1 MMDRKPVIRPD
12 LLRHLDLFA
21 QRWPL
26 FTTVALL
33 LSVSLMAQDPLR
45 FEKEVGDLV
54 AADTAV
60 NTKRLILFTGS
71 SSIRMWHNLAES
83 FPGKNVLNRG
93 FGGSEMSD
101 MLYYTPQLILKHKPE
116 LVFIYE
122 GDNDIAAGR
131 TTDQILTQA
140 DSLVKV
146 IRAALPKTRIVF
158 ISPKPSG
165 ARWHLKEKYED
176 LNSRLAQFTK
186 LHKRVYFADVWS
198 PMLDATGNLLPG
210 LFLEDNLHMNEKGYV
225 IWTKVL
231 NQFL

>member
-1 MMDRKPVIRPD
+1 MNKVFLVFCLT
-12 LLRHLDLFA
+12 LLGA
-21 QRWPL
+21 
-26 FTTVALL
+26 TNLL
-33 LSVSLMAQDPLR
+33 AQDPLR
-45 FEKEVGDLV
+45 FEKEIQELIKSDSS
-54 AADTAV
+54 V
-60 NTKRLILFTGS
+60 NTKKLILFTGS
-71 SSIRMWHNLAES
+71 SSVRLWHNLAES

-101 MLYYTPQLILKHKPE
+101 MLYYAPQLILKHKPE

-131 TTDQILTQA
+131 SAEQILANA
-140 DSLVKV
+140 DSLVKI
-146 IRAALPKTRIVF
+146 IRTALPKTKIIF

-165 ARWHLKEKYED
+165 SRWHLKAQYED
-176 LNSRLAQFTK
+176 FNSKLEQFTK
-186 LHKRVYFADVWS
+186 LRKRVYFANVWL

-210 LFLEDNLHMNEKGYV
+210 LFLEDNLHMNERGYI

>member
-1 MMDRKPVIRPD
+1 MNYRK
-12 LLRHLDLFA
+12 LLAIVGFVLF
-21 QRWPL
+21 
-26 FTTVALL
+26 
-33 LSVSLMAQDPLR
+33 SVGVGAQDPLR
-45 FEKEVGDLV
+45 FEKEVSDLV

-60 NTKRLILFTGS
+60 NSKRLILFTGS

-101 MLYYTPQLILKHKPE
+101 MLYYTPQLILKHKPA

-131 TTDQILTQA
+131 STEQILAHA

-146 IRAALPKTRIVF
+146 IHAALPKTKIVF

-165 ARWHLKEKYED
+165 ARWHLKAQYED
-176 LNSRLAQFTK
+176 FNSKLAQFTK
-186 LHKRVYFADVWS
+186 SRKRVYFADVWL

-210 LFLEDNLHMNEKGYV
+210 LFLDDNLHMNEKGYV

>member
-1 MMDRKPVIRPD
+1 MNKVFLVFCLT
-12 LLRHLDLFA
+12 LLGA
-21 QRWPL
+21 
-26 FTTVALL
+26 TNLL
-33 LSVSLMAQDPLR
+33 AQDPLR
-45 FEKEVGDLV
+45 FEKEIQELIKSDSS
-54 AADTAV
+54 V
-60 NTKRLILFTGS
+60 NTKKLILFTGS
-71 SSIRMWHNLAES
+71 SSVRLWHNLAES

-101 MLYYTPQLILKHKPE
+101 MLYYAPQLILKHKPE

-131 TTDQILTQA
+131 SAEQILANA
-140 DSLVKV
+140 DSLVKI
-146 IRAALPKTRIVF
+146 IRTALPKTKIIF

-165 ARWHLKEKYED
+165 SRWHLKAQYED
-176 LNSRLAQFTK
+176 FNSKLEQFTK
-186 LHKRVYFADVWS
+186 SRKRVYFANVWL

>member
-1 MMDRKPVIRPD
+1 MEMMYRKLCTV
-12 LLRHLDLFA
+12 
-21 QRWPL
+21 
-26 FTTVALL
+26 VALL
-33 LSVSLMAQDPLR
+33 LSLSLMAQDPLR
-45 FEKEVGDLV
+45 FEKEVSDLV
-54 AADTAV
+54 ATDAAV
-60 NTKRLILFTGS
+60 NSKRLILFTGS
-71 SSIRMWHNLAES
+71 SSIRLWHNLAES

-101 MLYYTPQLILKHKPE
+101 MLYYTPQLILKHKPA

-131 TTDQILTQA
+131 STEQILANA
-140 DSLVKV
+140 DSLVKS
-146 IRAALPKTRIVF
+146 IRAALPKTKIVF

-165 ARWHLKEKYED
+165 ARWHLKAQYED
-176 LNSRLAQFTK
+176 FNSKLAQFTK
-186 LHKRVYFADVWS
+186 SRKRVYFADVWL